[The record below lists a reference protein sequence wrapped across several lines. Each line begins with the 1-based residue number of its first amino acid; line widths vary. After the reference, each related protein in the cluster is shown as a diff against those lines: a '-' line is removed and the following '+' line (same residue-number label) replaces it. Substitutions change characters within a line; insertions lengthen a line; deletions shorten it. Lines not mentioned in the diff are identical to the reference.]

1 MGIGVGSGEP
11 HLLCG
16 VTEGLSTCLQP
27 SVPHLRLFLQR
38 LSLQQGCGDPC
49 GLWRP
54 FSFAAVGIASV
65 PDG

>member
-1 MGIGVGSGEP
+1 MGVGGGEP
-11 HLLCG
+11 DLLCG
-16 VTEGLSTCLQP
+16 VTEGLSTCRQP
-27 SVPHLRLFLQR
+27 SGPRLRLFLQR
-38 LSLQQGCGDPC
+38 LSLQQGCGDPY